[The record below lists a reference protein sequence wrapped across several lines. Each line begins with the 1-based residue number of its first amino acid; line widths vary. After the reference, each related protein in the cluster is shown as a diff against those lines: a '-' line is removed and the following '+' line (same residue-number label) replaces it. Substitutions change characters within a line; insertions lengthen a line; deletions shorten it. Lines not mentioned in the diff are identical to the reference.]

1 MALPFSRDTTYV
13 AGVTPYIAAA
23 TENDIQNYIVHA
35 FQGTRTLTK
44 MQIDGVS
51 DNATTVA
58 DGALMVSRTVV
69 SATYPSTAVAAG
81 EYNKDGAPAALA
93 QLIGGFIPPLGA
105 AGDGLKKGYGI
116 KALNRLG
123 AGNYEITFLKQ
134 PTGASTDNACVQVT
148 TGNALAGYPTATLS
162 IVAGDLVATVTLS
175 SAADYIFFVTAWI
188 W

>member
-1 MALPFSRDTTYV
+1 MALPLSRNVTYV
-13 AGVTPYIAAA
+13 SGTTPYIAAG
-23 TENDIQNYIVHA
+23 TENDVQDYIVHA
-35 FQGTRTLTK
+35 FQGTRTLKK

-93 QLIGGFIPPLGA
+93 QLSGGFFPPGTP
-105 AGDGLKKGYGI
+105 GGGLLKGYGI
-116 KALNRLG
+116 KDLNRVA
-123 AGNYEITFLKQ
+123 AGEYEVTFLKQ
-134 PTGASTDNACVQVT
+134 PTGADADNACVQVT
-148 TGNALAGYPTATLS
+148 SGAAGAGYPTATLS
-162 IVAGDLVATVTLS
+162 IVAGDLVATITLS
-175 SAADYIFFVTAWI
+175 AGADFPFFVTAWI